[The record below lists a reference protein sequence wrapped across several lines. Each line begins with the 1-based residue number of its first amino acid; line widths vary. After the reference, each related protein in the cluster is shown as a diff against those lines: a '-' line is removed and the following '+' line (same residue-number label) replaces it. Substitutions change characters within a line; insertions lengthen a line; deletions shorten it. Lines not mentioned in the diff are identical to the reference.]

1 VIRGAAPLVGG
12 GGGGRPTMARAG
24 GKDAARLPEA
34 LAEAER
40 LIRAAL

>member
-1 VIRGAAPLVGG
+1 
-12 GGGGRPTMARAG
+12 MARAG
-24 GKDAARLPEA
+24 GKDAERLPEA

>member
-1 VIRGAAPLVGG
+1 
-12 GGGGRPTMARAG
+12 MARAG
-24 GKDAARLPEA
+24 GKDADKLPEA

>member
-1 VIRGAAPLVGG
+1 
-12 GGGGRPTMARAG
+12 MARAG
-24 GKDAARLPEA
+24 GKDAGKLPEA